1 MKCPCKDCK
10 DRFITEHYSCHTI
23 CSSYKEW
30 SKNQR
35 KETMELTRKKSLDND
50 SYSIE
55 DSQAI
60 RKNCRR
66 RKI

>member
-30 SKNQR
+30 SKVQR
-35 KETMELTRKKSLDND
+35 KETMELTRKKSLDKD

-55 DSQAI
+55 DSKAI
-60 RKNCRR
+60 RKSF
-66 RKI
+66 KGVKV